1 MRSITLEWL
10 WCKSSPEPIRINAW
24 GIPEPFVRRAVS
36 LIISPFI
43 IIIIIIIILY
53 YYYYYYFVIC
63 FYLLFSLWKRF
74 LKLAAS
80 QLSFNCTLL
89 VAFQP
94 HIQLYTFLF
103 IENILPLLPNLHRVY
118 KKKYE
123 STSFPLSNGFAH
135 TLKTRLSIDANC
147 TVMTVLPGRK

>member
-1 MRSITLEWL
+1 MTLMQKFTGTHSHQRLRDPRTFCSQSRIPYHFSIYY
-10 WCKSSPEPIRINAW
+10 
-24 GIPEPFVRRAVS
+24 
-36 LIISPFI
+36 
-43 IIIIIIIILY
+43 Y